1 MNRYFSWILG
11 IIVLALMTSCKNT
24 PDTKFKVYAND
35 FDVYEGLSVVFFPC
49 DENDSLLTTTIKNGS
64 FSLEG
69 DASVLKRGE
78 LAINVPNK
86 EITRYKRP
94 IVIEPGVLEL
104 VPDAK
109 NRLRAK
115 GDNLTTKAIDI
126 WLYDEKALRME
137 DKLLDMQRNDPESN
151 ENHPG
156 FKEWRENLW
165 EKNRERGRYIRG
177 IVEDLT
183 FNSDD
188 EMVALIAALCRRYS
202 LSTIQ
207 SKLVLDNTT
216 PTKENA
222 YLLNCLKSKIDMEIR
237 FDAKTGDHMI
247 GQTIEDFSVNDID
260 GKQYSLLDVISK
272 NKYTLVEFWASW
284 CGPCRREIPHMKKVY
299 AKYKSKGFEIFSYSL
314 DEKEESWIKASEE
327 DGIDWINTSDL
338 LADSSPIVELFA
350 VYGVPRNYLVDSEGK
365 ILAID
370 LRQEKLEEKVK
381 ELL

>member
-24 PDTKFKVYAND
+24 PDTKFKVYANG
-35 FDVYEGLSVVFFPC
+35 FDVYEGLTVVFYPC
-49 DENDSLLTTTIKNGS
+49 GRNDSLLTATIKNGS

-78 LAINVPNK
+78 LVINETE
-86 EITRYKRP
+86 EIARYKRP

-104 VPDAK
+104 VPDAR

-165 EKNRERGRYIRG
+165 EKNRERGRYIVG
-177 IVEDLT
+177 IVEDLA

-188 EMVALIAALCRRYS
+188 ETVALIAALCNRYC

-207 SKLVLDNTT
+207 CNLVLDNTT

-222 YLLNCLKSKIDMEIR
+222 HLLNCLKSKIDMEIR
-237 FDAKTGDHMI
+237 LDAKTGDQMI

-314 DEKEESWIKASEE
+314 DDKEKSWIKASEE
-327 DGIDWINTSDL
+327 DGIDWTNTSDL

>member
-35 FDVYEGLSVVFFPC
+35 LDAYEGFNVVFAPYGW
-49 DENDSLLTTTIKNGS
+49 DDSFLTTTVKDGS

-69 DASVLKRGE
+69 DASVVKMGE
-78 LAINVPNK
+78 LSFQKDMEVM
-86 EITRYKRP
+86 ERWSVRP
-94 IVIEPGVLEL
+94 IVLEPGVLEL

-115 GDNLTTKAIDI
+115 GDNLTSKVIDV
-126 WLYDEKALRME
+126 WLYE
-137 DKLLDMQRNDPESN
+137 DKGFSMRQEIIDMQKDPES
-151 ENHPG
+151 EKDHPEH
-156 FKEWRENLW
+156 KDWL
-165 EKNRERGRYIRG
+165 EKFGNKIRERSAHIRK
-177 IVEDLT
+177 IVEDQA

-188 EMVALIAALCRRYS
+188 DMVALIAALCPDPS
-202 LSTIQ
+202 LSPIQ
-207 SKLVLDNTT
+207 CKLVLDNTT

-222 YLLNCLKSKIDMEIR
+222 YLLDCLKSNVDIMTR
-237 FDAKTGDHMI
+237 LDAKTSDQMI

-272 NKYTLVEFWASW
+272 NKYTLIEFWASW
-284 CGPCRREIPHMKKVY
+284 CVPCRAEIPHMKKVY

-314 DEKEESWIKASEE
+314 DDKEKSWIKASEE

-338 LADSSPIVELFA
+338 LGHKSPIVESFA

>member
-24 PDTKFKVYAND
+24 PDTKFKVYANG
-35 FDVYEGLSVVFFPC
+35 FDVYEGFTVAFYHC
-49 DENDSLLTTTIKNGS
+49 DRNEPLLTTTIKNGS

-78 LAINVPNK
+78 LVINETE
-86 EITRYKRP
+86 EIARYKRP

-104 VPDAK
+104 VPDAR

-165 EKNRERGRYIRG
+165 GKNRERGRYIVG
-177 IVEDLT
+177 IVEDLA

-188 EMVALIAALCRRYS
+188 ETVALIAALCNRYC

-207 SKLVLDNTT
+207 CNLVLDNTT

-222 YLLNCLKSKIDMEIR
+222 YLLNCLKSKIDMETR
-237 FDAKTGDHMI
+237 LDAKTGDQMI

-314 DEKEESWIKASEE
+314 DDKEKSWIKASEE

-338 LADSSPIVELFA
+338 LAERSPIVELFA